1 MLVKVLR
8 SGSGGNACYVELGG
22 TRLLVDAGVPLE
34 VITRELAPLGVT
46 PADLDALLLTHE
58 HDDHA
63 RGAGLVARLAAAPVL
78 ATTATLQAAARFL
91 PDGAGEPVEAESTVR
106 VGAVTV
112 EAFPV
117 PHDAAD
123 PVGFRLAGPDGVVVI
138 AVDLGAPT
146 GALRERVADAD
157 VLVLEANY
165 DLRLLGVSA
174 YPWFLKNR
182 IIAPT
187 GHLSNEGAAQAASWA
202 PRVRAVVLTHLSEV
216 NNLAPLARDV
226 VLDARRYE
234 GLPPARVEAVRP
246 NTAGPPI
253 ALA

>member
-34 VITRELAPLGVT
+34 VVARELAPLHIT
-46 PADLDALLLTHE
+46 PADLDAVLLTHE

-63 RGAGLVARLAAAPVL
+63 RGAGAVARLAAAPVL
-78 ATTATLQAAARFL
+78 ATAATLQAAARFL
-91 PDGAGEPVEAESTVR
+91 TGDLGEPIQAGGALR
-106 VGAVTV
+106 VGALTV

-123 PVGFRLAGPDGVVVI
+123 PVGFRLTGPDGVVVI

-165 DLRLLGVSA
+165 DLRLLGVSG
-174 YPWFLKNR
+174 YPLVPEEPHHRPHGTPLQRRRRPGGFL
-182 IIAPT
+182 
-187 GHLSNEGAAQAASWA
+187 GAAR
-202 PRVRAVVLTHLSEV
+202 PCRRAH
-216 NNLAPLARDV
+216 
-226 VLDARRYE
+226 
-234 GLPPARVEAVRP
+234 PPERGEQP
-246 NTAGPPI
+246 GPAG
-253 ALA
+253 A